1 MTAQTGTISLADV
14 RVGCELFERTPELVD
29 YYPRGGIVLDV
40 LTTWPG
46 GDYWGSPASHPVS
59 FRTVR
64 WDRGQVKY
72 FTLDADVVDPDSV
85 TLPNSRHIRGLCRNI
100 CALMAKRKGTDD
112 RADARLAEIVF
123 RLWKVI
129 GT

>member
-1 MTAQTGTISLADV
+1 MTAQTGAISLADV
-14 RVGCELFERTPELVD
+14 RCGCELYERTPELVD

-40 LTTWPG
+40 LTTYPTTREWPG
-46 GDYWGSPASHPVS
+46 YTILTQ

-64 WDRGQVKY
+64 WNRGQVKY
-72 FTLDADVVDPDSV
+72 FTLDADAVDPDSV

-112 RADARLAEIVF
+112 RTDAHLAEIVF